1 MSGAICLPEL
11 PQNNSLSLNQQ
22 CNLRWDVGVR
32 LAGKDYNREGQDV
45 SV

>member
-1 MSGAICLPEL
+1 MSGAVCLPEL
-11 PQNNSLSLNQQ
+11 PNQQ